1 MKIDTLTNIAC
12 KKAKCPD
19 GKDAIRLNDGLGLY
33 LYIKKTQTK
42 SWYLRY
48 SFNGKKV
55 SCGLGGFPDVTLKEA
70 RDRRAS
76 ARRLLREGID
86 PKIHIEKQK
95 KRKTLESV
103 NYDKYRLQYIK
114 EKLFAFMSDRKNID
128 KPWSQHHVIR
138 TDALWN
144 NYIVPQ
150 GYANMSITEITED
163 EVVEILQYVLNN
175 PLNLESG
182 KYDREKYSGRNT
194 MSKVK
199 TLMNQLFDHSKHI
212 LRLKQS
218 NGKPIENPVTQLKG
232 NPLLRGLNQ
241 HQQFKSID
249 IEQIGEYW
257 HKVRTLGNTTDKIF
271 MMISV
276 VTALRVGSQI
286 RLTWNMFDKFKK
298 GLNIPKEFMKNKK
311 PFTTP
316 LPDDIVDLLVK
327 LKSFMDPEDDSEF
340 IFKGRL
346 KNSHYLQ
353 NRPRILIK
361 QLGYDA
367 TAHGHRTLF
376 KDINEIQGHSN
387 IAIEFQLSHSS
398 GTRNKVENAYV
409 KASNYREKRRELV
422 VGYFNHLE
430 KEADQYVKL
439 MKISKNSKVSVA

>member
-12 KKAKCPD
+12 KKTKCPD

-55 SCGLGGFPDVTLKEA
+55 SCGLGGFPDVSLKEA
-70 RDRRAS
+70 RDRRTS

-114 EKLFAFMSDRKNID
+114 EKLFAFMSDKKNID

-138 TDALWN
+138 TEALWK

-150 GYANMSITEITED
+150 GYANESITEIGED
-163 EVVEILQYVLNN
+163 QVVEILQYVLNN
-175 PLNLESG
+175 SLNLESG
-182 KYDREKYSGRNT
+182 KNDREKYSGRNT

-257 HKVRTLGNTTDKIF
+257 HKLG
-271 MMISV
+271 
-276 VTALRVGSQI
+276 L
-286 RLTWNMFDKFKK
+286 
-298 GLNIPKEFMKNKK
+298 
-311 PFTTP
+311 
-316 LPDDIVDLLVK
+316 
-327 LKSFMDPEDDSEF
+327 
-340 IFKGRL
+340 
-346 KNSHYLQ
+346 
-353 NRPRILIK
+353 
-361 QLGYDA
+361 
-367 TAHGHRTLF
+367 
-376 KDINEIQGHSN
+376 
-387 IAIEFQLSHSS
+387 
-398 GTRNKVENAYV
+398 
-409 KASNYREKRRELV
+409 
-422 VGYFNHLE
+422 
-430 KEADQYVKL
+430 
-439 MKISKNSKVSVA
+439 